1 MEAVHVMREA
11 MFGDDR
17 LHAMRESIFQEESHQ
32 FRQQKRPRQEQQG
45 QQQIF
50 FTPPPVI
57 VYAKRKDLQE
67 RKALCQRFGASS
79 YVYSAEVLVVTLLDI
94 LLPDSTQLTEQEERA
109 REPALSM
116 RFRSSRVSPDA
127 PSSGSSCV
135 VC

>member
-1 MEAVHVMREA
+1 MMREA

-57 VYAKRKDLQE
+57 VYAKHKDLQE

-79 YVYSAEVLVVTLLDI
+79 YVYSVEVLIATLLDI
-94 LLPDSTQLTEQEERA
+94 LLPDSTQLTEEERA
-109 REPALSM
+109 RAPALSV
-116 RFRSSRVSPDA
+116 RFRSPRVYPDA
-127 PSSGSSCV
+127 PCSASTCV